1 LQSRCVTTI
10 LDIRHY
16 AKPAE
21 TLAPLLN
28 IDFEWWSDDA
38 GYDYV
43 PAEPGWAELGP
54 LEKLFSS
61 GRLGG
66 KEGDRPD
73 RIIRRGG
80 KLIAYRPFEKVN
92 GLYRI
97 FANIGTTTDGLLEF
111 IHRFGPLTQEGLDP
125 TIGDEVPLVLSH
137 ASTMAALLAYS
148 PEGRVSF
155 LSQFEKG
162 LSWTR
167 IDVGLVVNP
176 FTGKPQITLK
186 PPWLLHGLWLEFGQA
201 LSGDVSIKKCAHCGG
216 WFEVGPGTGR
226 REDAKF
232 CCDDHRIA
240 FNSRKR
246 SKGRAEHA

>member
-1 LQSRCVTTI
+1 
-10 LDIRHY
+10 
-16 AKPAE
+16 
-21 TLAPLLN
+21 LAPLLN

-43 PAEPGWAELGP
+43 SAEPGWVAMSP
-54 LEKLFSS
+54 LDKLTSS
-61 GRLGG
+61 GLLGG
-66 KEGDRPD
+66 KNGERPD

-97 FANIGTTTDGLLEF
+97 FANKGTTVAGLLEF
-111 IHRFGPLTQEGLDP
+111 IHRFGPLTQGGLDA
-125 TIGDEVPLVLSH
+125 TIGDEVPFLVNH
-137 ASTMAALLAYS
+137 ASAMAALLAYS
-148 PEGRVSF
+148 PEGRVSY

-176 FTGKPQITLK
+176 FTEKPQITLK
-186 PPWLLHGLWLEFGQA
+186 PSWLLHGLWLELGQA
-201 LSGDVSIKKCAHCGG
+201 LSGDISIKNCAHCGG
-216 WFEVGPGTGR
+216 LFEVGPGTGR

-232 CCDDHRIA
+232 CCDDHRIL

-246 SKGRAEHA
+246 KQRES